1 MCGCEWCICV
11 VVYLCGCE
19 VYLCGSVSVCGCE
32 WCICVVV
39 YLCVAVS
46 GVSVW

>member
-1 MCGCEWCICV
+1 M
-11 VVYLCGCE
+11 